1 MFLFCQEDYFPC
13 IKMFLLHPLISS
25 NNNLELNLRPLKL
38 GKKLLLEGIEIHTGV
53 QVIKK

>member
-1 MFLFCQEDYFPC
+1 
-13 IKMFLLHPLISS
+13 MFLLHPLISS